1 MKLLRKNKHG
11 GDGIS
16 NFRPLTMLN
25 TDLKILAKILAN
37 RLQTVLPSLI
47 CPEQTCAVKG
57 RTIQDSLHL
66 VCTIVEKVDGNAALI
81 NLDQSKAFDRVDHA
95 FLEAVLSSA
104 GFGVDFRTWIRL
116 LYASPGVMVEVKWG
130 KVGAL
135 HSDSIDSSGLPVIAH
150 VVHPGV
156 RTFSTQDKGEPGPT
170 RPHVTW
176 RQ

>member
-1 MKLLRKNKHG
+1 MLHENKHG

-16 NFRPLTMLN
+16 NFCPLTMLN

-66 VCTIVEKVDGNAALI
+66 VRTIVEKVDGNAALI

-95 FLEAVLSSA
+95 FLEAVLSAA
-104 GFGVDFRTWIRL
+104 G
-116 LYASPGVMVEVKWG
+116 
-130 KVGAL
+130 
-135 HSDSIDSSGLPVIAH
+135 SIDSSRLLYILAL
-150 VVHPGV
+150 
-156 RTFSTQDKGEPGPT
+156 EPFL
-170 RPHVTW
+170 
-176 RQ
+176 